1 MTVEL
6 FNSGKSRTEISKL
19 LSVSRRLV
27 NEWISKYLSGGVDAL
42 DLKKSTGRPANLSS
56 SEKERLKQF
65 VISHN
70 VKSEGGRLIGQDIR
84 EYIYNTF
91 GVNYQLRNIYRLMNE
106 LNLSWITSRSMH
118 PKQSIE
124 AQEDFK
130 KFPD

>member
-56 SEKERLKQF
+56 SEKKRLKQF
-65 VISHN
+65 VISHS

-91 GVNYQLRNIYRLMNE
+91 GVNYQ
-106 LNLSWITSRSMH
+106 
-118 PKQSIE
+118 
-124 AQEDFK
+124 
-130 KFPD
+130 